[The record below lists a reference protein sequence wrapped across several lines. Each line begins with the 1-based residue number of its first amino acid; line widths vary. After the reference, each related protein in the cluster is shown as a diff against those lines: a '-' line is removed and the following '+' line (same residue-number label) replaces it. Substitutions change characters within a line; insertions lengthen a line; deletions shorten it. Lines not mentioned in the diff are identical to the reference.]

1 MSWRHHGLCP
11 WGSIKMIKYKKLP
24 ANIEDLIPKALT
36 YLQSMPD
43 IFFAYLFGS
52 FGRGKP
58 LPLSDVDIA
67 VYLKEST
74 VVQERK
80 MEILG
85 ALIDILQ
92 TDEID
97 VVILNNAPLPLRRRI
112 LESKR
117 VVVDHEPFR
126 RHHYESLTMREYFD
140 FSIKEKDILYRRFLS
155 G

>member
-1 MSWRHHGLCP
+1 MIRHN
-11 WGSIKMIKYKKLP
+11 KRP

-43 IFFAYLFGS
+43 ILFAYLFGS
-52 FGRGKP
+52 FGKGKHF
-58 LPLSDVDIA
+58 PLSDVDIA
-67 VYLKEST
+67 VYLKEPSDI
-74 VVQERK
+74 QEKK

-85 ALIDILQ
+85 TLIDVLQ

-97 VVILNNAPLPLRRRI
+97 LVVLNSAPLPLRMRI
-112 LESKR
+112 LENKK
-117 VVVDHEPFR
+117 VVVDREPFL

-140 FSIKEKDILYRRFLS
+140 FSILEGQILNRRFLS

>member
-1 MSWRHHGLCP
+1 
-11 WGSIKMIKYKKLP
+11 MIKHKKLP

-36 YLQSMPD
+36 YLQSVPD
-43 IFFAYLFGS
+43 ILFAYLFGS
-52 FGRGKP
+52 FGRGKQ

-67 VYLKEST
+67 VYLKEPT
-74 VVQERK
+74 VVQEKK

-97 VVILNNAPLPLRRRI
+97 LVVLNSAPLPLRMRI

-117 VVVDHEPFR
+117 VIVDREPFV

-140 FSIKEKDILYRRFLS
+140 FSILEKGILKRRFL
-155 G
+155 GG

>member
-1 MSWRHHGLCP
+1 
-11 WGSIKMIKYKKLP
+11 MIRDKKLP
-24 ANIEDLIPKALT
+24 ANIEHLIPKALT

-43 IFFAYLFGS
+43 ILFAYLFGS
-52 FGRGKP
+52 FGRGKQ

-67 VYLKEST
+67 VYFKDPA
-74 VVQERK
+74 VVQEKK

-97 VVILNNAPLPLRRRI
+97 LVVLNSAPLPLRMRI

-117 VVVDHEPFR
+117 VIVDHEPFV

-140 FSIKEKDILYRRFLS
+140 FSILEKEILNGRFLS

>member
-1 MSWRHHGLCP
+1 
-11 WGSIKMIKYKKLP
+11 MIKYKKLP
-24 ANIEDLIPKALT
+24 ANIEELIPRVMA

-43 IFFAYLFGS
+43 ILFAYLFGS
-52 FGRGKP
+52 FGRGKH

-67 VYLKEST
+67 VYLKEPT
-74 VVQERK
+74 VVQDKK

-97 VVILNNAPLPLRRRI
+97 LVVLNSAPLPLRMRI
-112 LESKR
+112 LENKK
-117 VVVDHEPFR
+117 VVVDHEPFL

-140 FSIKEKDILYRRFLS
+140 FSILEKKILNRRFL
-155 G
+155 GG

>member
-1 MSWRHHGLCP
+1 
-11 WGSIKMIKYKKLP
+11 MIKDRNLP
-24 ANIEDLIPKALT
+24 TNIDDLIPKALT

-43 IFFAYLFGS
+43 ILFAYLFGG
-52 FGRGKP
+52 FGRGKRH
-58 LPLSDVDIA
+58 PLSDVDIA
-67 VYLKEST
+67 VYLKET
-74 VVQERK
+74 TGVQEKK

-97 VVILNNAPLPLRRRI
+97 LVVLNHAPLPLRRRI
-112 LESKR
+112 LESKK

-126 RHHYESLTMREYFD
+126 RHQFESLTMREYFD
-140 FSIKEKDILYRRFLS
+140 FSIKEREILNRRFLS

>member
-1 MSWRHHGLCP
+1 
-11 WGSIKMIKYKKLP
+11 MIKYKKLP
-24 ANIEDLIPKALT
+24 ANIEDLVPKALT

-43 IFFAYLFGS
+43 ILFAYLFGS
-52 FGRGKP
+52 FGRGKQM
-58 LPLSDVDIA
+58 LLSDVDIA
-67 VYLKEST
+67 IYLKEPT
-74 VVQERK
+74 DVQEKK

-97 VVILNNAPLPLRRRI
+97 LVVLNNAPLPLKMRI

-117 VVVDHEPFR
+117 VIVDREPFV

-140 FSIKEKDILYRRFLS
+140 FSILEGRILNRRFL
-155 G
+155 GG